1 MLVVTLSAAS
11 TGGLLVRSSL
21 PFLSADVSHV
31 DAPAGRLP
39 PADSSPETPRFPPSP
54 TSDHATD
61 SRTPSRRA
69 GLAADGP
76 ATGGETL
83 DTERAFGW
91 LLEAGLSAIAPP
103 GSRAG
108 GQDTERQ
115 PASGT
120 GPVVEGRTRE
130 GTEHADTRPTII
142 THIVAP
148 GETVTSIAER
158 YGVTPATIALSS
170 GLVNP
175 DRIYPGQRLVFPS
188 VVGILHRVRSGES
201 LSTIAAM
208 YEVTASDIV
217 QANDLADPDRL
228 SKGQLLIIP
237 GGRLKQVTVAS
248 SSAADR
254 SPRGLIW
261 PCRGPITSHFG
272 PRWGRLHTGIDIAAP
287 YGASIRAAAAGRVS
301 YAGWY
306 GNYGRCVIL
315 DHGGGLQTLYA
326 HAHEILVTVGE
337 SVAQGQVIA
346 RVGTTGNS
354 TGPHLHFEVRVSG
367 SIRNPLNYLD
377 D

>member
-21 PFLSADVSHV
+21 PFLSADASQV

-39 PADSSPETPRFPPSP
+39 PTDSPEFPRLFTSP
-54 TSDHATD
+54 TSDKATG
-61 SRTPSRRA
+61 SLTPSRPT
-69 GLAADGP
+69 GTGTPAAGP
-76 ATGGETL
+76 ATGGGAL
-83 DTERAFGW
+83 DAD
-91 LLEAGLSAIAPP
+91 
-103 GSRAG
+103 
-108 GQDTERQ
+108 GQDTEGE
-115 PASGT
+115 AVSG
-120 GPVVEGRTRE
+120 
-130 GTEHADTRPTII
+130 TRPTII

-148 GETVTSIAER
+148 GETLTAIAEK
-158 YGVTPATIALSS
+158 YGVTPGTIAYSS

-188 VVGILHRVRSGES
+188 VVGLLHRVRSGDS
-201 LSTIAAM
+201 LSAIAAM
-208 YEVTASDIV
+208 YQVTTSDIV
-217 QANDLADPDRL
+217 RANDLADPDRL
-228 SKGQLLIIP
+228 TVGQVLIIP

-248 SSAADR
+248 SPAAER
-254 SPRGLIW
+254 SRQGLIW
-261 PCRGPITSHFG
+261 PCRGPITSYFG

-287 YGASIRAAAAGRVS
+287 HGTSIRAAAAGRVT

-315 DHGGGLQTLYA
+315 DHGRGLQTLYA
-326 HAHEILVTVGE
+326 HAHEVLVTVGE

-346 RVGTTGNS
+346 RVGTTGRS

>member
-1 MLVVTLSAAS
+1 
-11 TGGLLVRSSL
+11 
-21 PFLSADVSHV
+21 
-31 DAPAGRLP
+31 
-39 PADSSPETPRFPPSP
+39 
-54 TSDHATD
+54 
-61 SRTPSRRA
+61 
-69 GLAADGP
+69 
-76 ATGGETL
+76 
-83 DTERAFGW
+83 
-91 LLEAGLSAIAPP
+91 
-103 GSRAG
+103 
-108 GQDTERQ
+108 
-115 PASGT
+115 
-120 GPVVEGRTRE
+120 
-130 GTEHADTRPTII
+130 II
-142 THIVAP
+142 THIVGP
-148 GETVTSIAER
+148 GETLSAIAER

-188 VVGILHRVRSGES
+188 VVGLLHRVRSGDS

-208 YEVTASDIV
+208 YQVTASDIV
-217 QANDLADPDRL
+217 QANDLADPDLL
-228 SKGQLLIIP
+228 SEGQVLIIP
-237 GGRLKQVTVAS
+237 GGRPKQVTVAS
-248 SSAADR
+248 SPAADR

-261 PCRGPITSHFG
+261 PCRGPITSRFG

-287 YGASIRAAAAGRVS
+287 YGASIRAAAAGRVTH
-301 YAGWY
+301 AGWY